1 MVWLD
6 RRSGGP
12 RGVKL
17 MWRALVWFS
26 FVVPAAAQAAPAT
39 FHDLTIVYSS
49 DRRGE
54 VAPCHCDSAPLGG
67 VDRQAGYVEA
77 LRKEVSSL
85 LVLDGGDNFFPEPSA
100 TELARYLPRAEL
112 IADAF
117 AILKPAAVVPG
128 ERDLAAGV
136 SLWKTLGA
144 RARVTWV
151 ISNLAPTSGKPFIS
165 MPHHLAELNGQR
177 VLVLGFVSPQS
188 LPEALRKD
196 GYKIE
201 EVVPAAQRLVNQ
213 YKDVVDLVVII
224 AHTGGQTEENIAE
237 KIGHPALV
245 LSAHEGR
252 LQFGARSVSS
262 SQIVSANHSGK
273 YMVRLDLHYQSR
285 RPLVAGNQVQKF
297 IRDRIATSKQM
308 ATLDN
313 TITLEPSSSPT
324 ITKERAQTKL
334 ELTERRA
341 KQDADS
347 LWAEQS
353 TLFFQLVPM
362 DRHTQSIADLRQ
374 RAEKLDPAGYE
385 IDAVLQRG
393 GQQGK

>member
-1 MVWLD
+1 MWRSLVWL
-6 RRSGGP
+6 S
-12 RGVKL
+12 L
-17 MWRALVWFS
+17 
-26 FVVPAAAQAAPAT
+26 VVPAAAQAAPAV

-67 VDRQAGYVEA
+67 VDRQVGYVEA
-77 LRKEVSSL
+77 LRKDVRNL
-85 LVLDGGDNFFPEPSA
+85 LVLDGGDNLFPEPSA

-117 AILKPAAVVPG
+117 AMLKPAVVVPG
-128 ERDLAAGV
+128 ERDLAAGI

-201 EVVPAAQRLVNQ
+201 EVIPAAQRLVNQ
-213 YKDVVDLVVII
+213 YKDVVDLIVII

-237 KIGHPALV
+237 KIGHPALI

-252 LQFGARSVSS
+252 LQFGARSAGS

-273 YMVRLDLHYQSR
+273 YMVRLDLHYQPR
-285 RPLVAGNQVQKF
+285 RPLMAGNQVQKF
-297 IRDRIATSKQM
+297 IRERITTLKQM
-308 ATLDN
+308 S
-313 TITLEPSSSPT
+313 ILENAFETEPASNPT
-324 ITKERAQTKL
+324 VTKERTQTKL

-341 KQDADS
+341 KQDSDS
-347 LWAEQS
+347 LWTDQS

-362 DRHTQSIADLRQ
+362 DRQTPSVAELRQ
-374 RAEKLDPAGYE
+374 RAEMIDPAGYE

-393 GQQGK
+393 AQEGK